1 MNILSLALSAYMMFG
16 RFGWLGRAASLLLG
30 GMTLKN
36 INNRQLPNQQVQQ
49 QQQYPSQHYVPQVK
63 QPNASMEPENRYKS
77 LEYPIAAEDGE
88 VVNRPRSMKL

>member
-1 MNILSLALSAYMMFG
+1 MSAETFLKYG
-16 RFGWLGRAASLLLG
+16 RPFSD
-30 GMTLKN
+30 
-36 INNRQLPNQQVQQ
+36 QQVQQ